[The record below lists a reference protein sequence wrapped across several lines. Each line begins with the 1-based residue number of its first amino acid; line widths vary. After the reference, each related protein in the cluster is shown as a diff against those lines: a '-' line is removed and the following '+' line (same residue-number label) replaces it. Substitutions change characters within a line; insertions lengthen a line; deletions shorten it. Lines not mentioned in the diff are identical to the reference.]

1 MYFSSE
7 KSQLRECVC
16 LFYLEAQ
23 HCCRPNLF
31 YTLDLKSDLLTAGR
45 ADLLALIDE
54 GLFKFHLTSGA
65 CPHPQ
70 AKGYLVVFSIEIS
83 RDG

>member
-1 MYFSSE
+1 M
-7 KSQLRECVC
+7 C